1 MDATIEPFQRRVA
14 IRDSLELAL
23 REWPGA
29 GRPFLLVHGLAS
41 NARTWDLVAQTL
53 NAQGHYVIAVDQRG
67 HGHSDKPDSGYGF
80 DEVTSDLLLLIEKL
94 ELRQPIVAGQ
104 SWGGNVVL
112 DFAARYPEALTGLV
126 LVDGGFIELS
136 KDGEAWE
143 KVSERLKPPHLI
155 DTPRSLMVERMKS
168 FHGDWSETQIE
179 MQMANF
185 ETMPDETIRPWLTLG
200 HHMEIV
206 RALYYQKPSQLYPQV
221 KTATL
226 IAAAPVPSAGRTEA
240 KHHEIDVAIESMEH
254 VRVRWFDDSG
264 HDIHIERPEALA
276 NWMLESL
283 NEGFFDS

>member
-14 IRDSLELAL
+14 IRDGLELAL

-29 GRPFLLVHGLAS
+29 GRPYLLVHGLAS

-143 KVSERLKPPHLI
+143 TVAERLKPPHLI
-155 DTPRSLMVERMKS
+155 GTPRSLMVERMKS
-168 FHGDWSETQIE
+168 FHGDWSETQQARE
-179 MQMANF
+179 LRQAS
-185 ETMPDETIRPWLTLG
+185 R
-200 HHMEIV
+200 
-206 RALYYQKPSQLYPQV
+206 
-221 KTATL
+221 
-226 IAAAPVPSAGRTEA
+226 GRFKVGCCQYLA
-240 KHHEIDVAIESMEH
+240 KKCSDLFP
-254 VRVRWFDDSG
+254 R
-264 HDIHIERPEALA
+264 ERGA
-276 NWMLESL
+276 
-283 NEGFFDS
+283 